1 MLSQYACFPE
11 MDLAPSPYDTTLSV
25 CCTDGL
31 PNVMMG
37 VMQIQ
42 MVAGQDPTVAEGV
55 ALLSQCVSGNI
66 PSDEA
71 VAAYAQ
77 KL

>member
-1 MLSQYACFPE
+1 MFA
-11 MDLAPSPYDTTLSV
+11 
-25 CCTDGL
+25 DGI

-55 ALLSQCVSGNI
+55 ALLTQCASGNI
-66 PSDEA
+66 PQDDVI
-71 VAAYAQ
+71 VAYSQ

>member
-1 MLSQYACFPE
+1 
-11 MDLAPSPYDTTLSV
+11 
-25 CCTDGL
+25 
-31 PNVMMG
+31 MMG

-55 ALLSQCVSGNI
+55 ALLQQCVSGNI
-66 PSDEA
+66 ASDETI
-71 VAAYAQ
+71 AAYAQ